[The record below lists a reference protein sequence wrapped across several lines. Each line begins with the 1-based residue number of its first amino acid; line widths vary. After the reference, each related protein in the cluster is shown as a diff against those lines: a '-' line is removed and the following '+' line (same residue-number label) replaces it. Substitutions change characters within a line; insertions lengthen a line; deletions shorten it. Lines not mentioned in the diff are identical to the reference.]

1 MQIIKDYKHD
11 DRLRAQLSTLA
22 KDTFGLAL
30 EPWYQAGFW
39 DERYVPYSVF
49 EDGCVAAN
57 VSLNRVTVV
66 YDGKPHTAAMIGT
79 VMTAQPYRGRGYA
92 RQLMDTVLQDCKG
105 DAEFVYLFANDTV
118 LDFYPKFGFT
128 RTEELQCVV
137 SFDGRAR
144 QSTAVGEPPR
154 KLRVTRPDDLAVL
167 LRLLETGIP
176 APKRLL
182 VPTIR
187 ALVLFY
193 CTSVYEDSVFYY
205 LSRDLLVF
213 YHDGVLLDYYSGAP
227 MSLADVCGLVA
238 PEKGELPLGF
248 TPIWEDELACRYR
261 VYDDNLFTTNPA
273 PVAGGAMFPS
283 LSRA

>member
-1 MQIIKDYKHD
+1 MQIVKDYKHD
-11 DRLRAQLSTLA
+11 NRLRAQLNDLA
-22 KDTFGLAL
+22 RETFGLDI

-49 EDGCVAAN
+49 EDDRIAAN
-57 VSLNRVTVV
+57 VSLNRVTAV
-66 YDGKPHTAAMIGT
+66 YDGKPHAAAMIGT
-79 VMTAQPYRGRGYA
+79 VMTAKSYRGRGYA
-92 RQLMDTVLQDCKG
+92 RLLMDTVLQDCKQ
-105 DAEFVYLFANDTV
+105 DAAFVYLFANDTV
-118 LDFYPKFGFT
+118 LDFYPKFGFV
-128 RTEELQCVV
+128 RTEEKQCVV
-137 SFDGRAR
+137 SLDGRP
-144 QSTAVGEPPR
+144 QQGVAVGEPPR
-154 KLRVTRPDDLAVL
+154 QLRVTRPDDLAVL

-193 CTSVYEDSVFYY
+193 CMSMYQQSAFYY
-205 LSRDLLVF
+205 PGRDLLVF

-227 MSLADVCGLVA
+227 MSLAEVCRLIA
-238 PEKGELPLGF
+238 PEKRELPLGF
-248 TPIWEDELACRYR
+248 TPIWEDELVCRYC

-273 PVAGGAMFPS
+273 PVASGAMFPS

>member
-1 MQIIKDYKHD
+1 MQIVKDYKHD
-11 DRLRAQLSTLA
+11 DRLRVQLGALA
-22 KDTFGLAL
+22 RETFGLDI

-49 EDGCVAAN
+49 EDGCIAAN

-66 YDGKPHTAAMIGT
+66 YDGKPHAAAMIGT

-92 RQLMDTVLQDCKG
+92 RQLMDTVLQDCKQ
-105 DAEFVYLFANDTV
+105 DAAFVYLFANDTV
-118 LDFYPKFGFT
+118 LDFYPKFGFV
-128 RTEELQCVV
+128 RTDEKQCVV
-137 SFDGRAR
+137 SLDG
-144 QSTAVGEPPR
+144 QGIAVGEPPQ
-154 KLRVTRPDDLAVL
+154 KLRVTHPDDLAVL
-167 LRLLETGIP
+167 LRLIETGIP

-187 ALVLFY
+187 SLVLFY
-193 CTSVYEDSVFYY
+193 CITMYQDSVFYY
-205 LSRDLLVF
+205 PGRDLLVF

-227 MSLADVCGLVA
+227 MSLVEVCGLIA
-238 PEKGELPLGF
+238 PEKRELPLGF
-248 TPIWEDELACRYR
+248 TPIWEDELTCRYR
-261 VYDDNLFTTNPA
+261 VYHDNLFITNLA